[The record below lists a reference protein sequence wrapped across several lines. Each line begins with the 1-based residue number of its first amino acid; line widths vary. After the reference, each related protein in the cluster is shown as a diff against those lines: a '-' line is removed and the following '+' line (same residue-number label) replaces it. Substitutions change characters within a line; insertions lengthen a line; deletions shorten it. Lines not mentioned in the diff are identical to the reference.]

1 MQEMAFLPY
10 GEPEEKD
17 PLVVLGQV
25 LVLLRQDIAMCPKI
39 KDLEAAEAKLNKR
52 IDEVER
58 AAAADR
64 EEKAKIAAAE
74 SAKIREDLEKVARKV
89 EALIKKNLEDGDVAG
104 GLRDLTIRVDK
115 IEDLL
120 RKKEAVKPQAVVQEK
135 VVEKAETAPRQ
146 KGFLESLAEVDVQ
159 EEVRRLRSMVECM
172 EAAMPY
178 ETRQTMQYLRMG
190 KGSPEGPGSSPGGLN
205 ATTSGA
211 MNQTLNLSQTE
222 QSPFGMTGTM
232 NMSMQGNMSQTFG
245 GADFRQETEDQL
257 LRFKQTQARELQHVL
272 KVLKNQEKTI
282 ESLDTKV
289 LDLWKRLPKV
299 LALLEPLQAQME
311 TTMSSDML
319 QEALQ
324 DSTGGGPNKTVTF
337 APEGSTGG
345 DLNVSNTNVFMGN
358 LGVNAKSNETPMS
371 QPPPGFSAKP
381 TFATETPI
389 SQAGPN
395 RPLPAVQPA
404 PLGKGRKDFMA
415 AFNTGFAPMG
425 EGTGGTG
432 EPLREMGSLTGL
444 IKMALQ
450 RTTDD
455 IHSDLRQELLR
466 LRQEMLNRLDLKAD
480 KTELLALLSRV
491 DELSKRSKR
500 IKDLP
505 GFGKDRGRSLSPPHD
520 QAADTRGDARGDA
533 TADARQGSPPSP
545 GKPMTTSASSPHLSE
560 RKKGHSCHENCKMPT
575 CPRAM
580 QMQQSLSR
588 LPALKVVQ

>member
-1 MQEMAFLPY
+1 M
-10 GEPEEKD
+10 
-17 PLVVLGQV
+17 
-25 LVLLRQDIAMCPKI
+25 
-39 KDLEAAEAKLNKR
+39 
-52 IDEVER
+52 
-58 AAAADR
+58 
-64 EEKAKIAAAE
+64 
-74 SAKIREDLEKVARKV
+74 
-89 EALIKKNLEDGDVAG
+89 
-104 GLRDLTIRVDK
+104 
-115 IEDLL
+115 
-120 RKKEAVKPQAVVQEK
+120 
-135 VVEKAETAPRQ
+135 
-146 KGFLESLAEVDVQ
+146 
-159 EEVRRLRSMVECM
+159 
-172 EAAMPY
+172 
-178 ETRQTMQYLRMG
+178 
-190 KGSPEGPGSSPGGLN
+190 
-205 ATTSGA
+205 
-211 MNQTLNLSQTE
+211 
-222 QSPFGMTGTM
+222 
-232 NMSMQGNMSQTFG
+232 
-245 GADFRQETEDQL
+245 
-257 LRFKQTQARELQHVL
+257 
-272 KVLKNQEKTI
+272 KNQEKTI
-282 ESLDTKV
+282 DSLEAKV

-337 APEGSTGG
+337 APDGSTGG

-358 LGVNAKSNETPMS
+358 LGVNAKSNETPMNQAPPGS
-371 QPPPGFSAKP
+371 MNQPPPGFSAKP

-395 RPLPAVQPA
+395 RPLPAVQP
-404 PLGKGRKDFMA
+404 PGLGKGTKNFLA
-415 AFNTGFAPMG
+415 SFNTGLIG

-455 IHSDLRQELLR
+455 IHLDLKQELLR

-505 GFGKDRGRSLSPPHD
+505 GFGKDRGRSFSPPPAPFD
-520 QAADTRGDARGDA
+520 QAADTRGDA
-533 TADARQGSPPSP
+533 TADARQASPPSP

-560 RKKGHSCHENCKMPT
+560 RKKGHSCHENCKTPT